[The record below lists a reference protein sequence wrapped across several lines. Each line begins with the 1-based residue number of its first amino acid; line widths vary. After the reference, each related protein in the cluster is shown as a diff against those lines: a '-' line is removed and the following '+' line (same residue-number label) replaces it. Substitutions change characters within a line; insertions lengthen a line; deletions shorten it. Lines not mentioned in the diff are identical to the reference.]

1 MVVTKEKVKLTF
13 PENLVKEPII
23 TQFIRQFEVVVNV
36 RRASVEEN
44 LGWIICE
51 LDAEQEQL
59 EQGVQW
65 LKDLGVGVDRLG
77 DVVEG

>member
-1 MVVTKEKVKLTF
+1 MIKERVKLTF
-13 PENLVKEPII
+13 PEGLVKEPII
-23 TQFIRQFEVVVNV
+23 TQFIRQFEVVVNI

-65 LKDLGVGVDRLG
+65 LKELGVEVDRLG
-77 DVVEG
+77 DIVEG